1 MKPGF
6 QDPVLDAQGCF
17 RTAMEAMARPG
28 RVQEIAP
35 PEGVPDGLEPAAA
48 ALLLTLVD
56 ADTPLWTD
64 AGEEARGW
72 IAFHC
77 GAPLVRPGDAA
88 FALAT
93 GVLPP
98 LSLFHDGTD
107 EAPQDGAT
115 AILQIRQL
123 VAGEGW
129 RLSGPGI
136 ETEHRLRVDGL
147 PDGFAAF
154 WEVRRAAFPRG
165 VDLFLCAGTRLA
177 ALPRTVR
184 IEEHG

>member
-6 QDPVLDAQGCF
+6 HDLVLDAQSCF
-17 RTAMEAMARPG
+17 RAAMEAMARPG
-28 RVQEIAP
+28 RVQEIP
-35 PEGVPDGLEPAAA
+35 PTEGLPNGLEPAAA

-77 GAPLVRPGDAA
+77 GAPLVRPGEAG
-88 FALAT
+88 FALVT
-93 GVLPP
+93 GALPP
-98 LSLFHDGTD
+98 LSRFRDGSD

-115 AILQIRQL
+115 VIVQVQDL
-123 VAGEGW
+123 VPGEGW

-136 ETEHRLRVDGL
+136 ETKHRLRVNGL
-147 PDGFAAF
+147 PEGFVAS
-154 WEVRRAAFPRG
+154 WEARRGTFPRG
-165 VDLFLCAGTRLA
+165 MDLFLCSGTRLA
-177 ALPRTVR
+177 AMPRTVR
-184 IEEHG
+184 IEESV

>member
-6 QDPVLDAQGCF
+6 ADPVLDAQSAF
-17 RTAMEAMARPG
+17 RAAMEAMARPG
-28 RVQEIAP
+28 RIQEVAP
-35 PEGVPDGLEPAAA
+35 PEGVPDGLAPAAA

-77 GAPLVRPGDAA
+77 GAPLVAPGEAA
-88 FALAT
+88 FALVT
-93 GVLPP
+93 GALPP
-98 LSLFHDGTD
+98 LDRFRCGTD

-115 AILQIRQL
+115 VILQVPRL
-123 VAGEGW
+123 SASGSW

-136 ETEHRLRVDGL
+136 ETEHRLEVEGT
-147 PDGFAAF
+147 PSAF
-154 WEVRRAAFPRG
+154 VAEWEARRAGFPCG
-165 VDLFLCAGTRLA
+165 VDLFLCAGPRLA

-184 IEEHG
+184 IEEAG